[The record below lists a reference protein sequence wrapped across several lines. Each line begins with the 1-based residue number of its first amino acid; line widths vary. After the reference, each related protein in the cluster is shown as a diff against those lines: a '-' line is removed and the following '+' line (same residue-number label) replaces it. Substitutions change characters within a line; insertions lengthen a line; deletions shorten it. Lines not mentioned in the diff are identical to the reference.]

1 MSEIYDLAERYV
13 VEHCALDPLAAS
25 RAGIPGHETEL
36 TDYSPDGSAARI
48 ALDRKTLARV
58 QAAGVENERDRV
70 ARDVMVERLENA
82 IALVEGGEPY
92 LALRTIG
99 SPVGAFRQVF
109 DGMPKTTT
117 EEWRDIVRRLEKVPE
132 ALARFRVTLDE
143 GFEKGIVNSQ
153 RMAAETALQCET
165 WSGQTGPAPF
175 FDTLVDA
182 YDRSGVDSGAL
193 RGELSRAAQAATD
206 AYSAMGVYCR
216 EVAVPRGV
224 ARDGCGRERYSLSA
238 RSFLGADIDIDET
251 YAWGWAELHRLEAEM
266 AATAGRILPG
276 ASVEAAVE
284 DLDSDEANF
293 IEGVEPY
300 RRWLQDEHDR
310 ALRELDGRH
319 FAIDPR
325 GMRIEVMI
333 PPPGGALAAY
343 YSGPS
348 EDFSRPGRTW
358 WPTGT
363 ATRFA
368 RWRFISTAYHEGVPG
383 HHLDYV
389 SRRSLEGELSR
400 YQRSMAFISGYS
412 EGWALYAERLMGELG
427 YLEIPEYYLGM
438 LKGQAMRAAR
448 VIVDIG
454 MHLGLAIPV
463 NEPFH
468 PGERWTPELAVE
480 LLVAA
485 TSNSREFMESEV
497 VRYLGWPGQA
507 ISYKVG
513 ERYWLEAR
521 EAARRRMGEAFDLK
535 AFHSDA
541 LGLGPMGLEQLQR
554 ELG

>member
-1 MSEIYDLAERYV
+1 MSEVYELAERYV
-13 VEHCALDPLAAS
+13 VAHCALDPLSAT
-25 RAGIPGHETEL
+25 RAGIAGHETEL
-36 TDYSPDGSAARI
+36 TDYSPDGTAARG
-48 ALDRKTLARV
+48 ALDRLTLAAVGTAR
-58 QAAGVENERDRV
+58 AESDRDRV
-70 ARDVMVERLENA
+70 ARDVMAERLENA
-82 IALVEGGEPY
+82 IALAEGGEPY

-109 DGMPKTTT
+109 DGMPKVTV
-117 EEWRDIVRRLEKVPE
+117 EDWRTIASRLEKVPA

-153 RMAAETALQCET
+153 RMAAESALQCET
-165 WSGQTGPAPF
+165 WAGQTGSQPF
-175 FDTLVDA
+175 FDTLLDA
-182 YDRSGVDSGAL
+182 YDRASVDSPAL
-193 RGELSRAAQAATD
+193 RLDLARAASAATA
-206 AYSAMGVYCR
+206 AYRSMGAYCR
-216 EVAVPRGV
+216 EVALPRGAV
-224 ARDGCGRERYSLSA
+224 RDGCGRERYQLSA
-238 RSFLGADIDIDET
+238 RAFLGADIDIDET

-266 AATAGRILPG
+266 EATARRILPG
-276 ASVEAAVE
+276 GNVEAAVE
-284 DLDSDEANF
+284 HLDARPENF
-293 IEGVEPY
+293 LDGVQPY
-300 RRWLQDEHDR
+300 RDWLQQEHDR

-319 FAIDPR
+319 FEIDPR
-325 GMRIEVMI
+325 GMRVEVMI

-343 YSGPS
+343 YTGPS

-389 SRRSLEGELSR
+389 SRRSLEGQLSR
-400 YQRSMAFISGYS
+400 YQRSLAFISGYS

-454 MHLGLAIPV
+454 MHLGMAIPA
-463 NEPFH
+463 NEKFH
-468 PGERWTPELAVE
+468 PGETWTPELAAD

-497 VRYLGWPGQA
+497 VRYLGWPAQA

-521 EAARRRMGEAFDLK
+521 EAARRRMGTAFDLK
-535 AFHSDA
+535 AFHSQA
-541 LGLGPMGLEQLQR
+541 LGLGPMGLAQLQR
-554 ELG
+554 ELA